1 MMTTAIVLFNVE
13 RSKIGSVGEQLANIQ
28 GITEVYSVGGQY
40 DFVAIIRLPNNE
52 ALADLVT
59 EKITKVEGIT
69 KTETMVAF
77 RAFSKYD
84 IASMF
89 DLGS

>member
-1 MMTTAIVLFNVE
+1 MTTAIVMINAE
-13 RSKIGSVGEQLANIQ
+13 RTKIASVGEKLAAIK
-28 GITEVYSVGGQY
+28 GITEVYSVGGY
-40 DFVAIIRLPNNE
+40 VDFVAIIRLPNND

-59 EKITKVEGIT
+59 EQIANVEGIT

-77 RAFSKYD
+77 RAFSRYD

-89 DLGS
+89 EIGD

>member
-1 MMTTAIVLFNVE
+1 MTTAIVLINAE
-13 RSKIGSVGEQLANIQ
+13 RTKITSVGEQLATIK
-28 GITEVYSVGGQY
+28 GITEVYSVGGHV
-40 DFVAIIRLPNNE
+40 DFVAIIRLPNND

-59 EKITKVEGIT
+59 EQITKVDGIV

-89 DLGS
+89 QIGD

>member
-1 MMTTAIVLFNVE
+1 MTTAIVMFSVE
-13 RSKIGSVGEQLANIQ
+13 RTKIRSVGEQLAAIP

-40 DFVAIIRLPNNE
+40 DFVAIIRLPNND

-59 EKITKVEGIT
+59 EKITKVEGII

-77 RAFSKYD
+77 RAFSRYD

-89 DLGS
+89 EIGD

>member
-1 MMTTAIVLFNVE
+1 MTTAIVLINAE
-13 RSKIGSVGEQLANIQ
+13 RTKITSVGEQLAAIK
-28 GITEVYSVGGQY
+28 GITEVYSVGGHV
-40 DFVAIIRLPNNE
+40 DFIAIIRLPNND

-59 EKITKVEGIT
+59 EQITKVDGIV

-89 DLGS
+89 EIGD

>member
-1 MMTTAIVLFNVE
+1 MTTAIVMFNVE
-13 RSKIGSVGEQLANIQ
+13 RSKISSVGEQLAGIQ

-40 DFVAIIRLPNNE
+40 DFVAIIRLPKNE
-52 ALADLVT
+52 DLADLVT

-84 IASMF
+84 LAGMF

>member
-1 MMTTAIVLFNVE
+1 MTTAIVLINAE
-13 RSKIGSVGEQLANIQ
+13 RTKITSVGEKLADIE
-28 GITEVYSVGGQY
+28 GITEVYSVGGHV
-40 DFVAIIRLPNNE
+40 DFVAIIRVANND

-59 EKITKVEGIT
+59 GKLARMEGIA

-77 RAFSKYD
+77 RAFSRYD

-89 DLGS
+89 QIGD

>member
-1 MMTTAIVLFNVE
+1 MTTAIVLFNVE
-13 RSKIGSVGEQLANIQ
+13 RTKIAYVGEQLAAIQ

-40 DFVAIIRLPNNE
+40 DFVAIIRLSNNDE
-52 ALADLVT
+52 LAELVT

-77 RAFSKYD
+77 RAFSRCD

-89 DLGS
+89 EIGD

>member
-1 MMTTAIVLFNVE
+1 MTTAIVLISAE
-13 RSKIGSVGEQLANIQ
+13 RTKLRSVGEQLAAIE
-28 GITEVYSVGGQY
+28 GITEVYSVGGQV
-40 DFVAIIRLPNNE
+40 DFVAIIRLPNND

-59 EKITKVEGIT
+59 EKITIVEGII

-77 RAFSKYD
+77 RAFSRFD

-89 DLGS
+89 EIGD

>member
-1 MMTTAIVLFNVE
+1 MTTAIVMFNVE
-13 RSKIGSVGEQLANIQ
+13 RTKIRSVGEQLAAIP

-40 DFVAIIRLPNNE
+40 DFVAIIRLQNND

-77 RAFSKYD
+77 RAFSRYD

-89 DLGS
+89 EIGD

>member
-1 MMTTAIVLFNVE
+1 MTTAIVLFNVE
-13 RSKIGSVGEQLANIQ
+13 REKINSVGEQLAAIP
-28 GITEVYSVGGQY
+28 GVTEVFSVGGRF

-52 ALADLVT
+52 DLADLIT
-59 EKITKVEGIT
+59 GKITKVEGIT

-84 IASMF
+84 IAGMF
-89 DLGS
+89 DIGD

>member
-1 MMTTAIVLFNVE
+1 
-13 RSKIGSVGEQLANIQ
+13 VGEQLANIQ